1 MQHSS
6 DMPAKLAAG
15 GVSCMLASFG
25 TAALLC
31 CSLAARS
38 LNVLPCLPFPHATL
52 PPLAVLNPMDVI
64 KCRMQTQATGYRT
77 FPQSFGKIAAE
88 EGVRGLFKGITASML
103 REASYSSLR
112 LGLYDPF
119 KAIVAGGDSSKDD
132 ITLTQKILAG
142 GASGAIGSAIAN
154 PTDLI
159 KIRFQNVLPGQAPP
173 YRHTGDAFLTIVRTE
188 GVAGLYR
195 GVTPT
200 VIRASILTASQLSS
214 YDHSKR
220 LMLRSG
226 HFEEHPITHVI
237 ASLVAGLVTTTT
249 TNPVDVIKTRIM
261 SDTAGRY
268 SGPVD
273 CAVQLIR
280 TEGPAALSAFPRLSS
295 LH

>member
-1 MQHSS
+1 
-6 DMPAKLAAG
+6 
-15 GVSCMLASFG
+15 
-25 TAALLC
+25 
-31 CSLAARS
+31 
-38 LNVLPCLPFPHATL
+38 
-52 PPLAVLNPMDVI
+52 MDVI

-119 KAIVAGGDSSKDD
+119 KAIVAGSGSSKDD

-159 KIRFQNVLPGQAPP
+159 KIRFQNVLPGQAAP

-188 GVAGLYR
+188 GIAGLYR

-200 VIRASILTASQLSS
+200 VVRASILTSSQLSS

-226 HFEEHPITHVI
+226 HFEERPSTHVI
-237 ASLVAGLVTTTT
+237 ASLISGLVTTTT

-273 CAVQLIR
+273 CALQLIR
-280 TEGPAALSAFPRLSS
+280 TEGPAALSAFPHYASDS
-295 LH
+295 VNAQAKT